1 MFQCMNNLLKKGVK
15 KDNTLYLNFENERL
29 VGIIAINLDDL
40 LIAHRELFYQ
50 NGVIYISLDEI
61 QIVENWDKWVRK
73 IYDIGKYRV
82 IVAGFSSELLSREIA
97 TSLAGR
103 NLTYIVYLFSF
114 KEYVDA
120 KGMQI
125 IKLQK
130 YSIEMGA
137 VLKAMNDF
145 LEFGSFPEITMTSS
159 ISRKLEV
166 LSSYFDA
173 IFFKGI
179 VRRYGIMGVGDLNI
193 FLKILYS
200 SYASYFSSVK
210 LLNYFK
216 STGRKI
222 SRVTLLN
229 FLDYSRSVFFVSLL

>member
-29 VGIIAINLDDL
+29 VGITAINLDDL
-40 LIAHRELFYQ
+40 LIAHRELFNP
-50 NGVIYISLDEI
+50 NGVIYIFLDEI

-73 IYDIGKYRV
+73 IHDTGKYRV
-82 IVAGFSSELLSREIA
+82 IVAGFSSELLSSEIA

-120 KGMQI
+120 KALQI

-130 YSIEMGA
+130 YSIEMGTI
-137 VLKAMNDF
+137 LKAMNDF
-145 LEFGSFPEITMTSS
+145 LEFGSFPEITMTSN

-179 VRRYGIMGVGDLNI
+179 VRRYGIRR
-193 FLKILYS
+193 
-200 SYASYFSSVK
+200 
-210 LLNYFK
+210 FK
-216 STGRKI
+216 HLS
-222 SRVTLLN
+222 
-229 FLDYSRSVFFVSLL
+229 

>member
-1 MFQCMNNLLKKGVK
+1 
-15 KDNTLYLNFENERL
+15 
-29 VGIIAINLDDL
+29 
-40 LIAHRELFYQ
+40 
-50 NGVIYISLDEI
+50 
-61 QIVENWDKWVRK
+61 
-73 IYDIGKYRV
+73 
-82 IVAGFSSELLSREIA
+82 
-97 TSLAGR
+97 
-103 NLTYIVYLFSF
+103 
-114 KEYVDA
+114 
-120 KGMQI
+120 
-125 IKLQK
+125 
-130 YSIEMGA
+130 MGA
-137 VLKAMNDF
+137 ILKAMNDF

-159 ISRKLEV
+159 ISRKLEA

-229 FLDYSRSVFFVSLL
+229 FLDYSRSLFLVSLL